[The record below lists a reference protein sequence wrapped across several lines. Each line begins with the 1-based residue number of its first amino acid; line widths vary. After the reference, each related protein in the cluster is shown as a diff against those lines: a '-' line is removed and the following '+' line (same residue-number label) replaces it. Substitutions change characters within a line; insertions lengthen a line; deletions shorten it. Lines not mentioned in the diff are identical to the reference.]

1 MTNLHESDSKSINNS
16 KKSVRQK
23 KPVPDSDCPA
33 VLSRPRFS
41 LRTHILLMFILLSSL
56 SIALVVGSVI
66 AINHIQKKNSLLQI
80 SEKYLFVVEQAR
92 RWEKNYFL
100 YGTNLEDATQ
110 SANNAKKIL
119 SNNLTKVT
127 LIFSPEET
135 ATVIQHLDKY
145 RELLQELTVL
155 EKNMIK
161 NTEKKHEI
169 ETSLRKHGAEMVNVA
184 AAIVHSE
191 QLSINAMLKLIQRI
205 PVYSLA
211 VVLLLTTFLVCFFVK
226 RLIKPLKLLVESTQ
240 KIAKGDFSPIP
251 PMCKYRGEFTT
262 VELAINQM
270 IQELK
275 LREVAMIESHKLR
288 AIGTLT
294 AGVAHELNNPLN
306 NIMLTAHA
314 MLEDYKDLSKDELLE
329 MINDVINEADRSRKI
344 IRNLLDFA
352 REGESVSEPI
362 NLGVLV
368 NETIK
373 LAQNQIKVSGAK
385 IETQIQTHL
394 PQIRG
399 DKQQLKQ
406 VFLNLILNALDAVK
420 KDGTIKISLEQADNP
435 GFIAVQVED
444 NGCGIPAYIL
454 PNIFDPFFTTKGPGK
469 GTGLGLSVSHG
480 IVNIHGGQISIESE
494 EGKYSRFTVILPAL
508 NIPVDLKEKSEK
520 RKAKSEKRKAEDE
533 RRKSERRKM
542 KDEKVKDERRKGER
556 RKGERRKGERRNW

>member
-1 MTNLHESDSKSINNS
+1 MINFFESDSKSINNLKKTVYS
-16 KKSVRQK
+16 KKCTLN
-23 KPVPDSDCPA
+23 SDCPD

-41 LRTHILLMFILLSSL
+41 LRAHILLMFILLSSL
-56 SIALVVGSVI
+56 SIALVIGSVI
-66 AINHIQKKNSLLQI
+66 AINHIQKKFSFFQI
-80 SEKYLFVVEQAR
+80 SEKYLFDIAQAR

-100 YGTNLEDATQ
+100 YGTNLEDAVQ

-119 SNNLTKVT
+119 SDNLKKVT
-127 LIFSPEET
+127 IILSPEET
-135 ATVIQHLDKY
+135 TIIIQHIEKY
-145 RELLQELTVL
+145 RKLLQELTVL
-155 EKNMIK
+155 EKNRIK

-169 ETSLRKHGAEMVNVA
+169 ETSLRRHGAEMVKLA
-184 AAIVHSE
+184 AAIVQTEQHSM
-191 QLSINAMLKLIQRI
+191 NAMLKLIQRI

-240 KIAKGDFSPIP
+240 KIAKGNFSPIP

-262 VELAINQM
+262 VELAVNQM
-270 IQELK
+270 IQELQ

-314 MLEDYKDLSKDELLE
+314 MLEDHNDLSEDEMLE

-352 REGESVSEPI
+352 REGESVTEPI
-362 NLGVLV
+362 DLGVLV

-373 LAQNQIKVSGAK
+373 LAQNQIKVSGTK

-420 KDGTIKISLEQADNP
+420 KEGTIKISLKQAITP
-435 GFIAVQVED
+435 GFLAVQVED
-444 NGCGIPAYIL
+444 NGCGIPPHIL

-480 IVNIHGGQISIESE
+480 IVTIHGGQISIETE
-494 EGKYSRFTVILPAL
+494 KGKYTRFTVILPSSDVPADL
-508 NIPVDLKEKSEK
+508 NKT
-520 RKAKSEKRKAEDE
+520 
-533 RRKSERRKM
+533 
-542 KDEKVKDERRKGER
+542 
-556 RKGERRKGERRNW
+556 

>member
-1 MTNLHESDSKSINNS
+1 MTNLHESDSKAINNS
-16 KKSVRQK
+16 RKTVYSKKCTL
-23 KPVPDSDCPA
+23 DSDCPD

-41 LRTHILLMFILLSSL
+41 LRTHVLLMFILLSSL
-56 SIALVVGSVI
+56 SIALVIGSVI
-66 AINHIQKKNSLLQI
+66 AINHIQKKLHFFEI
-80 SEKYLFVVEQAR
+80 SQQYLFDIAQAR

-100 YGTNLEDATQ
+100 YGTNLKDAVQ
-110 SANNAKKIL
+110 SANNAKNIL
-119 SNNLTKVT
+119 SDNLKNVT
-127 LIFSPEET
+127 IILSPEKT
-135 ATVIQHLDKY
+135 ATIVQHLDKY
-145 RELLQELTVL
+145 REFLQELSVL
-155 EKNMIK
+155 EKNGIE

-169 ETSLRKHGAEMVNVA
+169 ETSLRKHGSEMVKVA
-184 AAIVHSE
+184 AALVLKE
-191 QLSINAMLKLIQRI
+191 QISMNTMLKLIQRI

-262 VELAINQM
+262 VELAINRM
-270 IQELK
+270 IQALQ

-314 MLEDYKDLSKDELLE
+314 MLEDYKDLSEDELLE

-352 REGESVSEPI
+352 REGESASGPLD
-362 NLGVLV
+362 LGVLV

-420 KDGTIKISLEQADNP
+420 KDGTIKISLKQADNP
-435 GFIAVQVED
+435 GFLAVQVED

-494 EGKYSRFTVILPAL
+494 EGKYSRFTVILPSL
-508 NIPVDLKEKSEK
+508 NVPADFKKT
-520 RKAKSEKRKAEDE
+520 
-533 RRKSERRKM
+533 
-542 KDEKVKDERRKGER
+542 
-556 RKGERRKGERRNW
+556 